1 MVLVQSPKHRVDQRQ
16 RVEAQKRSEVAQA
29 KRDFNDNDKSF
40 MGNKAQGIFNAYIRK
55 RDDQEPCISCGGTGD
70 VLWCAGHFRTRGAA
84 GHLRFNEDNCHKQCN
99 RHCNMMLSG
108 NIENYR
114 PRLIEKIGL
123 ERVEA
128 LENNNEIKRWTI
140 DDYREIIEIYSEKLR
155 DYRPVLE

>member
-1 MVLVQSPKHRVDQRQ
+1 
-16 RVEAQKRSEVAQA
+16 
-29 KRDFNDNDKSF
+29 
-40 MGNKAQGIFNAYIRK
+40 
-55 RDDQEPCISCGGTGD
+55 
-70 VLWCAGHFRTRGAA
+70 
-84 GHLRFNEDNCHKQCN
+84 
-99 RHCNMMLSG
+99 MMLSG